1 MSVRPNPS
9 VKRDTCMNLKDPT
22 KNQHF
27 VPQIEQ
33 RLNAANP
40 CARDEN
46 QKIYAFNLVDRE
58 NHKIKLRNS
67 GGIKITKS
75 QNHKITKSL
84 SLNDLFS
91 FDILEKD
98 PQRYNFESLF
108 QKYESSIKD
117 NTLSLLEKLSTN
129 GTDIT
134 PEILNIFISKFINF
148 VRNPYSIKKVL
159 NSFPALTKVHPT
171 DPFLYENFE
180 RILRGRKPHQKYL
193 CEELEIS
200 EKEYAE
206 WLSVIFLLLAPFDK
220 EKPNLLEQI
229 IKSIYESR
237 ESFIMI
243 MIYTYDEKTCLLSD
257 RGYSIPLPEHDHMA
271 FDFNLCSS
279 AFIRYVFGNI
289 DAIAPK
295 IASKERIELFK
306 SMPKI
311 INAQQF
317 SNDLNALEQYN
328 RHVVYQCFE
337 TVFNSSTEC
346 YGL

>member
-1 MSVRPNPS
+1 
-9 VKRDTCMNLKDPT
+9 MNLKDST

-27 VPQIEQ
+27 VPQVEQ
-33 RLNAANP
+33 RLNAINP

-46 QKIYAFNLVDRE
+46 QKIYAFNLIDRE
-58 NHKIKLRNS
+58 NHKIELKKS
-67 GGIKITKS
+67 DGIKITKA
-75 QNHKITKSL
+75 L

-108 QKYESSIKD
+108 QKYESNIKD
-117 NTLSLLEKLSTN
+117 NTLSLLEKLPTN
-129 GTDIT
+129 DANIK

-159 NSFPALTKVHPT
+159 NSFPTLTNVHPT
-171 DPFLYENFE
+171 DPFHYENFE
-180 RILRGRKPHQKYL
+180 RILKGRKPHQKYL

-206 WLSVIFLLLAPFDK
+206 WLSVIFLLLAPLDK

-229 IKSIYESR
+229 IKNIYESR
-237 ESFIMI
+237 ESFIMV
-243 MIYTYDEKTCLLSD
+243 MVYTYDENTCLLSD
-257 RGYSIPLPEHDHMA
+257 RGYSIPLPEQDHMA
-271 FDFNLCSS
+271 FDFNLCSR
-279 AFIRYVFGNI
+279 AFIRYVFSNV

-295 IASKERIELFK
+295 AAPKELTESFK
-306 SMPKI
+306 SMPKTI
-311 INAQQF
+311 HFHKF

-328 RHVVYQCFE
+328 KHVVYQCFE

>member
-1 MSVRPNPS
+1 
-9 VKRDTCMNLKDPT
+9 MNLKDPT

-27 VPQIEQ
+27 VPQVEQ
-33 RLNAANP
+33 RLNASNP
-40 CARDEN
+40 RAEDEN
-46 QKIYAFNLVDRE
+46 KRVYAFNLIDRE
-58 NHKIKLRNS
+58 NHKIKLKNS
-67 GGIKITKS
+67 DGI
-75 QNHKITKSL
+75 KITKSL

-91 FDILEKD
+91 FDVIEKD

-117 NTLSLLEKLSTN
+117 NTLSLLKKLPTN
-129 GTDIT
+129 GADIN
-134 PEILNIFISKFINF
+134 PEILDIFTSKFINF

-171 DPFLYENFE
+171 DPSLYANFR
-180 RILRGRKPHQKYL
+180 RILKGRKPHQKYL

-206 WLSVIFLLLAPFDK
+206 WLSVIFLLLAPLDK

-237 ESFIMI
+237 DSFIMI
-243 MIYTYDEKTCLLSD
+243 MIHTYDENTCLLSD
-257 RGYSIPLPEHDHMA
+257 RGYSIPLPENDHMA
-271 FDFNLCSS
+271 FDFNLCSN

-295 IASKERIELFK
+295 TAPKERIELFK

-311 INAQQF
+311 INAHHF

-328 RHVVYQCFE
+328 RHVVYQCFN

-346 YGL
+346 YGLS

>member
-1 MSVRPNPS
+1 
-9 VKRDTCMNLKDPT
+9 MNFKDPT

-33 RLNAANP
+33 RLNASNP
-40 CARDEN
+40 GAGDEN
-46 QKIYAFNLVDRE
+46 KKIYAFALVDRE
-58 NHKIKLRNS
+58 NHKIKLKNS
-67 GGIKITKS
+67 GGI
-75 QNHKITKSL
+75 KITKSL

-91 FDILEKD
+91 FEVLEND
-98 PQRYNFESLF
+98 PQRYNFEGLF

-129 GTDIT
+129 GADIK
-134 PEILNIFISKFINF
+134 PEILNIFTSKFINF

-193 CEELEIS
+193 CEELGIS

-206 WLSVIFLLLAPFDK
+206 WLSVIFLLLAPLDK

-229 IKSIYESR
+229 VKGIYESR
-237 ESFIMI
+237 DSFIMI

-271 FDFNLCSS
+271 FDFNLCSN

-289 DAIAPK
+289 DTIAPE
-295 IASKERIELFK
+295 IASKERTDLFK

-311 INAQQF
+311 INAHQF

-328 RHVVYQCFE
+328 KHVVYQCFE